1 MKKIMSF
8 IQLELL
14 KVWKRPLTWIVII
27 LAVFSVVG
35 TIVGAYSLML
45 NNNLYNASTDQIITV
60 EEGISNF
67 TLPGALPSALSIA
80 HVVGSWLLVIFTA
93 VFIGMEESW
102 GTLRVML
109 STGISR
115 GQYLAGKLGAL
126 LFVTIA
132 FVFVALVTGTVTA
145 SIIQATTNIPI
156 PEQEITG
163 RVLSSLLMMSLRVT
177 AVLYIPI
184 LLTFCATILSRSQVT
199 GIAIGLGYFLFEAI
213 MKSTFNSLGPTGET
227 LRPLLIGYN
236 VATIMEFNRFDVG
249 PLPTLSPSI
258 IEASVAL
265 TIYTILFIGVSWI
278 VFHRRDITSAK
289 GS

>member
-1 MKKIMSF
+1 MKKIVSL

-35 TIVGAYSLML
+35 TIVGAYNLML
-45 NNNLYNASTDQIITV
+45 NNNLYNASTAQMVTV

-67 TLPGALPSALSIA
+67 TLPGALLSALSIA
-80 HVVGSWLLVIFTA
+80 RIVGSWLLVIFTA
-93 VFIGMEESW
+93 IFIGMEESW

-126 LFVTIA
+126 LFIAIA
-132 FVFVALVTGTVTA
+132 FVFVTLVTGTITA

-163 RVLSSLLMMSLRVT
+163 RVVGSLLMMSLRVT
-177 AVLYIPI
+177 AVIYVPI
-184 LLTFCATILSRSQVT
+184 LFTFCATILSRSQVT

-213 MKSTFNSLGPTGET
+213 MKSTFNSLGSLGET

-236 VATIMEFNRFDVG
+236 VATIMEFNRFDAS

-258 IEASVAL
+258 TEASVAL
-265 TIYTILFIGVSWI
+265 TIYTVLLIGVSWV
-278 VFHRRDITSAK
+278 VFNRRDITSAK